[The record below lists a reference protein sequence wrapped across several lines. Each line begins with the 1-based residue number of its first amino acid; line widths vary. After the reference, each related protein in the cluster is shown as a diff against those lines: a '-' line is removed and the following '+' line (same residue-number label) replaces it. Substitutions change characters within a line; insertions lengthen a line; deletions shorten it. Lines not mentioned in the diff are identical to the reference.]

1 MLRKI
6 SFLPTSSLQTQI
18 DNTKSLID
26 LIKKYQESVGSSPV
40 RPINQIPNLQSTLY
54 KKEYSI
60 YKSNLRNWVENTS
73 KQHKLGPSNVFW
85 FHKFYIF
92 LVSYSRWN
100 SCKIIVM
107 RSIYKTTFSCFIR
120 NRDDC
125 FRLA

>member
-60 YKSNLRNWVENTS
+60 YKSNLRN
-73 KQHKLGPSNVFW
+73 
-85 FHKFYIF
+85 
-92 LVSYSRWN
+92 
-100 SCKIIVM
+100 
-107 RSIYKTTFSCFIR
+107 
-120 NRDDC
+120 
-125 FRLA
+125 